1 MHRGQRFGTR
11 GTSTTYPPCK
21 LTAILCSLQYLRAW
35 DASAVV
41 FGRSTT
47 DPSPRYLVIVIIYRK
62 VNNQAGVRES
72 KEIGTCTPTSTRR
85 NGRICRRVGEEERV
99 ARRRQT
105 ISIIRMK
112 QNGGGEER
120 GDEKTI
126 PRYHVI

>member
-72 KEIGTCTPTSTRR
+72 KENWNMYTHEHPQKWQ
-85 NGRICRRVGEEERV
+85 NMQEGRIGGKMCKKASNDQHNTDTRKKMAEERKV
-99 ARRRQT
+99 VT
-105 ISIIRMK
+105 I
-112 QNGGGEER
+112 
-120 GDEKTI
+120 
-126 PRYHVI
+126 